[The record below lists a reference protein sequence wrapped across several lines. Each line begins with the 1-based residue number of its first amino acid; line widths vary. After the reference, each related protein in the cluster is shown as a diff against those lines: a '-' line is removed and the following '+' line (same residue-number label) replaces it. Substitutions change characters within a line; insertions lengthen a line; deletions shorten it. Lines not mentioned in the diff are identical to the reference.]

1 MKDDMRLDASLSLPL
16 REVVF
21 LRLRQAIL
29 QGDLQPGE
37 RLMEIQ
43 LANQLGVSR
52 TPVREAIRKLELEG
66 LVTMIP
72 RRGAEV
78 ANITKR
84 DMQDVL
90 EVRSTLEEL
99 AVELCCHRIT
109 SEGLSELKN
118 ASKVF
123 EAAVKSGDVLT
134 MADADIKFHDIIY
147 KATGNRRLIQ
157 IINNLR
163 EQIYRYRLEHIKNE
177 STRRSL
183 IDEHNEILEKIVN
196 RDVEAARNSIREHIY
211 KQEHDITA
219 AIELHE
225 KEAESGSI

>member
-1 MKDDMRLDASLSLPL
+1 MKEDMRLDASLSLPL

-37 RLMEIQ
+37 RLMEIA

-78 ANITKR
+78 ANITR
-84 DMQDVL
+84 SDMEEVL

-99 AVELCCHRIT
+99 AAELCCERI
-109 SEGLSELKN
+109 SEEQIQELKN
-118 ASKVF
+118 ANRVF
-123 EAAVKSGDVLT
+123 EAAVKSDEVLT
-134 MADADIKFHDIIY
+134 IADADVKFHDIIY
-147 KATGNRRLIQ
+147 KATDNNRLIQ
-157 IINNLR
+157 ILNNLR
-163 EQIYRYRLEHIKNE
+163 EQLYRYRLEYIKHQIAHMALV
-177 STRRSL
+177 S
-183 IDEHNEILEKIVN
+183 EHNLIVESIEK
-196 RDVEAARNSIREHIY
+196 RDKEAARHAIHAHISN
-211 KQEHDITA
+211 QQHDIA
-219 AIELHE
+219 R
-225 KEAESGSI
+225 SIADHKKK

>member
-99 AVELCCHRIT
+99 AVELCCNRIT
-109 SEGLSELKN
+109 EDELIELKN
-118 ASKVF
+118 GSKVF
-123 EAAVKSGDVLT
+123 EAAVRSGDVLT

-147 KATGNRRLIQ
+147 RSTGNRRLIQ

-177 STRRSL
+177 STRESL
-183 IDEHNEILEKIVN
+183 IDEHNEILERIMK
-196 RDVEAARNSIREHIY
+196 RDVEGARNSIREHIY

-225 KEAESGSI
+225 KEEEFGNK

>member
-1 MKDDMRLDASLSLPL
+1 MKEDMRLDATSNLPL

-43 LANQLGVSR
+43 LADQLGVSR

-66 LVTMIP
+66 LVSMKP

-78 ANITKR
+78 ASITIK

-90 EVRSTLEEL
+90 EVRGSLEEL
-99 AVELCCHRIT
+99 AVELCCAKGDCSWI
-109 SEGLSELKN
+109 EELKKAN
-118 ASKVF
+118 KVF
-123 EAAVKSGDVLT
+123 EAAVRSEELLII
-134 MADADIKFHDIIY
+134 ADADVRFHDIIY
-147 KATGNRRLIQ
+147 KATGNKRLIQ

-163 EQIYRYRLEHIKNE
+163 EQIYRYRLEYIKNDQARNE
-177 STRRSL
+177 L
-183 IDEHNEILEKIVN
+183 IEEHERIIGFISKKDKEGAKKAMRQHIVN
-196 RDVEAARNSIREHIY
+196 
-211 KQEHDITA
+211 QENDIA
-219 AIELHE
+219 GAIQRHE
-225 KEAESGSI
+225 G